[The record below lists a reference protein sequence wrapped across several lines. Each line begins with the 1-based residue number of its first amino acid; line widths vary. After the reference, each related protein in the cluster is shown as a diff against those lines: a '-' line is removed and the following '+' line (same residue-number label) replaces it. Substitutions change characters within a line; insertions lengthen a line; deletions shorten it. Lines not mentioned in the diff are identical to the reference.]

1 MNKKALIKGTLWKF
15 FERAGVFGT
24 QFIVQVILARLLSPS
39 DYGALAIMV
48 IFITIS
54 NVLIQ
59 TGFST
64 TLVQRKDIEES
75 DYSSVFWVSL
85 LLSAILYILIY
96 LFSPVIARIYDSPE
110 LIWPLRVIA
119 IVLFPGAFNS
129 LQLAKVT
136 KELDF
141 RKIFYSNLSGAVVS
155 GVFGVMIAIR
165 GGGLWAL
172 VYQYLVN
179 TVVSCI
185 VMRITVKID
194 IRFYI
199 DFSRIKVFLSYGWKL
214 IVSGILNTI
223 SEQINSILIGYKF
236 STESLGYYTRGMQ
249 FPNYGISIIQDT
261 MTGILLPA
269 ISKVQDQ
276 KTEAKLL
283 MRNALLISSYL
294 VFPMMGG
301 LAIASGELISVFLTD
316 KWMGCVPYICLFCGV
331 FALYPVHVCNLQTLN
346 ALGRSDLFL
355 MLEIIKKVYSISL
368 VIITMLLSDTP
379 LAVVICTLI
388 ISPVG
393 WFVNSFPT
401 KKLIDYGF
409 FEQAKDLFPTFINT
423 VIMMIIVYSLSYI
436 NIEPHVLLIIKVF
449 IGIISYVLISV
460 ITKNKQFYK
469 IKGLLNHVIRVK
481 QGD

>member
-1 MNKKALIKGTLWKF
+1 M
-15 FERAGVFGT
+15 
-24 QFIVQVILARLLSPS
+24 
-39 DYGALAIMV
+39 
-48 IFITIS
+48 
-54 NVLIQ
+54 
-59 TGFST
+59 
-64 TLVQRKDIEES
+64 
-75 DYSSVFWVSL
+75 SL

-436 NIEPHVLLIIKVF
+436 NIDPHNYQGVYRDNILRTYF
-449 IGIISYVLISV
+449 CN
-460 ITKNKQFYK
+460 NKE
-469 IKGLLNHVIRVK
+469 
-481 QGD
+481 